1 MFKHFLQDYLMML
14 FLAVIVIAIG
24 SDIAADISHGAS
36 TTHLLQE
43 ATILLIAFL
52 MLCWLILDNFL
63 NRLQIRQLNQDLEE
77 MKIMPTPES
86 EIVLAARHQLRQAI
100 TEQFSD
106 WKLTSSEKDVG
117 QMLLKGYSLKE
128 IAGLRG
134 TAEKTIRQQASSIY
148 HKASVPGRHA
158 FSAWFIEDLL

>member
-1 MFKHFLQDYLMML
+1 MLRYFSHDYLMIL

-52 MLCWLILDNFL
+52 MLCWLILDNYL
-63 NRLQIRQLNQDLEE
+63 NRRQIRRLNRDLEQ
-77 MKIMPTPES
+77 MTDMPAPES
-86 EIVLAARHQLRQAI
+86 ETVLAARHQLRQAI

-106 WKLTSSEKDVG
+106 WQLTSSEKDVG

-128 IAGLRG
+128 IAALRG

-148 HKASVPGRHA
+148 HKAGLPGRHA